1 MIKTGNRIEK
11 VNDTDLN
18 DFLTYLV
25 DIKGYSQK
33 TALGYGEDVA
43 GFLLFIKESK
53 TDKKD
58 VDRELIRTFL
68 LDLNIKGMSKS
79 SVKRCVSALRHFY
92 TYLYKY
98 KGYETNP
105 FELVSSPKSEKKL
118 PSFFTEKEMCDFL
131 DTNAKRT
138 DKNAKRDQAVLEL
151 MYATGLRCSETVNLK
166 ISDMDFEQKLIRVT
180 GKGEKERIVPFSE
193 TSKKAVR
200 EYMDGYR
207 QVCIKDNTCDI
218 LFINSKGE
226 PLTER
231 GLEYLVKS
239 AAEKCGLTVNV
250 HPHMIRHSYAT
261 TLLSNGV
268 DIRIIQELLGHSSIG
283 TTSIY
288 THVTFEDLRK
298 TYDECFAEVDREQ
311 DEK

>member
-1 MIKTGNRIEK
+1 MKKTGNRIEK
-11 VNDTDLN
+11 LNDQDLN

-25 DIKGYSQK
+25 DIKGYSRM
-33 TALGYGEDVA
+33 TALGYGEDIA
-43 GFLLFIKESK
+43 GFLLFIKEEEK
-53 TDKKD
+53 EKKD
-58 VDRELIRTFL
+58 VDRETIRTFL
-68 LDLNIKGMSKS
+68 LDLNIRGIARS
-79 SVKRCVSALRHFY
+79 SIKRCVSALRHFY

-138 DKNAKRDQAVLEL
+138 DKNAKRDQAILEL
-151 MYATGLRCSETVNLK
+151 MYATGLRASETVGLK
-166 ISDMDFEQKLIRVT
+166 IKDIDFDEKLIRVV
-180 GKGEKERIVPFSE
+180 GKGEKERIVPFSQ
-193 TSKKAVR
+193 TAKNAVL
-200 EYMDGYR
+200 EYMAGYR
-207 QVCIKDNTCDI
+207 QTYIKDNTLDI

-226 PLTER
+226 PLSER
-231 GLEYLVKS
+231 GLQYIVKTS
-239 AAEKCGLTVNV
+239 AEKCGITINV

-261 TLLSNGV
+261 TLLTNGV

-298 TYDECFAEVDREQ
+298 TYEECF
-311 DEK
+311 DELDKEEDSK

>member
-1 MIKTGNRIEK
+1 MKKTGNRIEK
-11 VNDTDLN
+11 VDDRDLN

-25 DIKGYSQK
+25 DIRGCSEM

-43 GFLLFIKESK
+43 GFLSFIKENNIE
-53 TDKKD
+53 KKD
-58 VDRELIRTFL
+58 VDRETIRTFL
-68 LDLNIKGMSKS
+68 LELNIKGIARS
-79 SVKRCVSALRHFY
+79 SIKRCVSALRHFY

-105 FELVSSPKSEKKL
+105 FELVSSPKAEKKL

-131 DTNAKRT
+131 DTNSKRE
-138 DKNAKRDQAVLEL
+138 DRNAKRDQAILEL
-151 MYATGLRCSETVNLK
+151 MYATGLRASETVGLK
-166 ISDMDFEQKLIRVT
+166 ISDIDFDEKLIKVV

-193 TSKKAVR
+193 TAKNAVL
-200 EYMDGYR
+200 EYMNGYR
-207 QVCIKDNTCDI
+207 ETCIKDNTSDI

-226 PLTER
+226 PLSER
-231 GLEYLVKS
+231 GLQYIVKES
-239 AAEKCGLTVNV
+239 ARKCGITINV

-298 TYDECFAEVDREQ
+298 TYEECFEEVDKEI
-311 DEK
+311 DGE